1 MNSSINGGKALPS
14 TLFRR
19 DVAARTAGAV
29 TKSAG
34 GYAIADTS
42 TTAKVGD
49 IYRAETAT
57 TSVMVDKEYLV
68 IEASTNSFTIASKD
82 LPTLGDTFF
91 ILAPVSLRVDDTG
104 AIATSVAGGATEAK
118 QDTMITSLQ
127 LLDNAVSGNE
137 FQVDVVAPLPAG
149 TNNIGDVDVL
159 SSALPTGASTSA
171 LQSTID
177 ASINTLLKPA
187 DTLAAV
193 TSVGTVTTLT
203 GITNALPAGDNNI
216 GNVDI
221 VTMPA
226 VTSNS
231 DVEVTGNITT
241 QNLNLTGAATANSA
255 VETGDLT
262 NGVSGT
268 IQITGTHTGTVTV
281 GITLDGSTWVNHY
294 GSSIVNMADGTY
306 SNQISSGTNGI
317 FRLNIVG
324 VKRFRVQAAS
334 AVTGTI
340 VVTIR
345 TSSAHNGLNPITNQ
359 KVDLVALSGSSLSAG
374 KGNQDSGVRVTFGNE
389 NDATVASVAASASNV
404 TLLASDSVRS
414 GASFYNDS
422 TSALYLKYG
431 TTASTSSFTVKIPSY
446 GYFELPIP
454 VYYGTIDGIWD
465 SATGNCRVT
474 SW

>member
-1 MNSSINGGKALPS
+1 MNSNINGGKTLP
-14 TLFRR
+14 TALFRR
-19 DVAARTAGAV
+19 DVAARTAGAI

-49 IYRAETAT
+49 VYRAETAT

-82 LPTLGDTFF
+82 LPVLGDTFF
-91 ILAPVSLRVDDTG
+91 ILGPVSLRVDDTG

-137 FQVDVVAPLPAG
+137 FQVDVL
-149 TNNIGDVDVL
+149 T
-159 SSALPTGASTSA
+159 SALPSGASTSA
-171 LQSTID
+171 LQGTID
-177 ASINTLLKPA
+177 TSINTLLKPA
-187 DTLAAV
+187 STLAAV
-193 TSVGTVTTLT
+193 TTVTTVGTVTAVT

-241 QNLNLTGAATANSA
+241 QNLNLTGTATANSA

-268 IQITGTHTGTVTV
+268 IQITGTHTGTLTV

-324 VKRFRVQAAS
+324 VKRFRVQAAA
-334 AVTGTI
+334 AVTGTT

-345 TSSAHNGLNPITNQ
+345 TSSAHNGLNPIETQ
-359 KVDLVALSGSSLSAG
+359 KVNLASVAGSTIALGA
-374 KGNQDSGVRVTFGNE
+374 GNQDSGLRVSFGNE
-389 NDATVASVAASASNV
+389 NDAVLANVASSASNV
-404 TLLASDSVRS
+404 TLLASSSTRA

-431 TTASTSSFTVKIPSY
+431 ATASTSSFTVKIPSY
-446 GYFELPIP
+446 GHYELPIP
-454 VYYGTIDGIWD
+454 VYYGIIDGIWD